1 MILETIQ
8 PNELGKMMREH
19 ISCIRRMEAVRLDLD
34 WTAEFSPEQI
44 LSCCDKLPLYLKDV
58 EDILASVQCE
68 LIRSPQFMPW
78 LAELL
83 ALIGGETAD
92 GGTSEARPRSR
103 RLLNRL
109 GSLLDICRAE
119 GKDIDRYSEADVL
132 CSLEHDLSESGR
144 MTYLENYAPMAL
156 PDEERAQ
163 VLNNLSACETAPIA
177 LDDGQRALLREPF
190 VGTRYLFA
198 SEDFSEIWTLFQF
211 CPALADIARLLH
223 QRDIEEHLTL
233 TDYQYFAE
241 DGAEYLRL
249 LTLVLQ
255 RLTNDAAGRF
265 LGHWQ
270 RNNCAL
276 SELQRME
283 RRTRKAAEALDDT
296 LVSYTG
302 YVNLIYGSKF
312 KNISLSGLAGCQ
324 EALLLYAITHEKK
337 HLIRLVDENAERF
350 LGLSMRSILFHE
362 TLYREHF
369 NLNELTKKDLDD
381 CGWMVGGKLQKAL
394 FTGSRQYT
402 FPELK
407 LLYDAP
413 EPYCVLYGKLRTP
426 RLDDRIKVLRHLRKR
441 NVLSEIDSGGEL
453 TALAEKLDQKP
464 LADWRRE
471 ELGHIWDIR
480 AEDAAQMLVHLD
492 KLRPLLPGI
501 QCRADVMLALRCLE
515 HLDRFDSV
523 EALKAALLE
532 MDQDWKDL
540 ADAMELSPDFK
551 ERHEEDIVRFLCR
564 DGAGIAQ
571 TYLDHLNKK
580 LHPAFHR
587 VVKAELMGQFNDL
600 KYHAGDL
607 EQELDYPLDTRAK
620 VEWRENLALTRN
632 GMEVRER
639 DDFFSTMLLGSQPYD
654 TCLSYLGGAYCSC
667 LLACFDSNKKVLY
680 AEQDGHI
687 VGRASIRLT
696 KCCVSGRP
704 KSREEPAGKFSF
716 VDLEDAAGPT
726 DARHQGERLTLFLER
741 PYISGLGPEEK
752 LRVSALLIELARQKA
767 EMLDAMLVLSLNYR
781 EAAREGFAQT
791 YLYLYIS
798 ASKAG
803 GQYLDSLGGQAMVSS
818 EGSYKRNIFL
828 LDQPKGGPEESDTPV
843 SA

>member
-58 EDILASVQCE
+58 EDILASVQRE

-78 LAELL
+78 LAKLL

-337 HLIRLVDENAERF
+337 HFIRLVDENAERF